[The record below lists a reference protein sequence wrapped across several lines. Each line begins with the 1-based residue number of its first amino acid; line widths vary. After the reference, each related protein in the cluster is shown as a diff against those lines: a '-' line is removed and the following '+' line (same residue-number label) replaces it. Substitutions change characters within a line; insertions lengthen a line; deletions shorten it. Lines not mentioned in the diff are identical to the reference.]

1 VTFVAAA
8 RTWLACA
15 FRRFASLFCW
25 GRFFP
30 WRCGGGWQ
38 SSGAKR
44 AARTIFAV
52 CRNNIR
58 EIPLSTFGR
67 RFRLSDERAGGVSCD
82 LTGVFVGGVPLLE
95 PCRNCAGFQKWRL
108 RPMDELNHDLSK
120 RYGVP
125 VEFDA
130 KLEALAAI
138 ARALDRSDLLHAHI
152 ATLHLQIPDPP
163 PLTKIAQS
171 ASEMVALAKQLHFS
185 GLLKRG
191 WDPAKHP
198 RWPAASPDS
207 VGGRFAP
214 GDAAP
219 DTGQI
224 YDSNASIRTAQAL
237 PIPFEAVTPRGAIP
251 WPSEIAPPIGVL
263 PRSRLENPYPDRDGC
278 DEEWEYAR
286 EYCRDL
292 DDRGLLGKGDYWEH
306 GKVFLQCVLGQV
318 SERCG
323 GSPHA

>member
-1 VTFVAAA
+1 MVTFVAAA

-15 FRRFASLFCW
+15 FRRFASLFV
-25 GRFFP
+25 GGDFFL
-30 WRCGGGWQ
+30 GVVVVNK
-38 SSGAKR
+38 AR
-44 AARTIFAV
+44 ARL
-52 CRNNIR
+52 RR
-58 EIPLSTFGR
+58 ENDFCCLQKHIKEGSLSAFGR
-67 RFRLSDERAGGVSCD
+67 HFSVSDQRGHGVSCD
-82 LTGVFVGGVPLLE
+82 RAGLFVGAVPLLE

-108 RPMDELNHDLSK
+108 RPIDELNRDLSK
-120 RYGVP
+120 GYGVP
-125 VEFDA
+125 VEFDG
-130 KLEALAAI
+130 KIEAI
-138 ARALDRSDLLHAHI
+138 AKIAGALDRGDLLHAHI

-163 PLTKIAQS
+163 LANTVQS
-171 ASEMVALAKQLHFS
+171 ASELVALAKQLHAS

-198 RWPAASPDS
+198 RWPAGSADS

-214 GDAAP
+214 ADAASGP
-219 DTGQI
+219 APGYESSDPT
-224 YDSNASIRTAQAL
+224 RTAQAL
-237 PIPFEAVTPRGAIP
+237 PIPFEAVTPRGALP

-292 DDRGLLGKGDYWEH
+292 DDRGLLGKGDYREH